1 MKPRDAST
9 AHSSTAAE
17 SMHMLLKQNACYS
30 KHINHDVLKDL
41 FTDEKD
47 RDLLYTLDEK
57 DKDQN
62 VIVVEEGGRYMGGH
76 LLLRE
81 ASRQRIYTEVFIVVA
96 CTSTRVNHEHLQ
108 TIIIEF

>member
-9 AHSSTAAE
+9 PHGSMAAE
-17 SMHMLLKQNACYS
+17 SVRMLLKQNVRYS
-30 KHINHDVLKDL
+30 KRINYDVLKDL

-62 VIVVEEGGRYMGGH
+62 VIVIEEGSRHMGGQA
-76 LLLRE
+76 LL
-81 ASRQRIYTEVFIVVA
+81 
-96 CTSTRVNHEHLQ
+96 
-108 TIIIEF
+108 